1 MSRVLVTG
9 GAGFIGSHLVEHL
22 LHQGH
27 SILVVDD
34 LSTGREQH
42 LPVHPE
48 VELAR
53 TTVEQWLS
61 TGPNETFVEAYHLA
75 AAVGVRKVVEDPFG
89 TIINNVVETAGLL
102 QFLAKSATPT
112 LLASTSEVYGVGHGR
127 PFRETDNSV
136 YGPTTVARWS
146 YAHSKAVDEHLAF
159 ALEHDL
165 PSVIVRFFNTV
176 GPRQRGDWGMVLP
189 RFVQA
194 ALIGSPIEVH
204 GDGKQKRC
212 FADVRDVVGALPQLL
227 RSPEARGLPVNLGH
241 DESISILE
249 LAELVRNVLNS
260 ESSIQIIPYKE
271 VWGRG
276 FQDLQERIPD
286 LSRVRNLV
294 SLPPSRPLAET
305 IRDLAESFSPF
316 LPREDS

>member
-22 LHQGH
+22 LDQGH
-27 SILVVDD
+27 SILVIDD
-34 LSTGREQH
+34 LSTGLERQV
-42 LPVHPE
+42 PTHPQ
-48 VELAR
+48 VELIPS
-53 TTVEQWLS
+53 TVEQWLTDNPS
-61 TGPNETFVEAYHLA
+61 EEFCEAYHLA

-102 QFLAKSATPT
+102 RFLSKTSTPT
-112 LLASTSEVYGVGHGR
+112 LLASTSEVYGVGRGR
-127 PFRETDNSV
+127 SFRETDDSV

-159 ALEHDL
+159 ALEQEL
-165 PSVIVRFFNTV
+165 PSVVIRFFNTI

-194 ALIGSPIEVH
+194 ALANNPIEVH
-204 GDGKQKRC
+204 GDGQQKRC
-212 FADVRDVVGALPQLL
+212 FADVRDIVESLPKLL
-227 RSPEARGLPVNLGH
+227 RSPDARGLPVNLGH
-241 DESISILE
+241 DEPITILG
-249 LAELVRNVLNS
+249 LAELVREVLDS
-260 ESSIQIIPYKE
+260 QSPIRILPYNE
-271 VWGRG
+271 VWGHG

-286 LSRVRNLV
+286 LGRARDLV

-305 IRDLAESFSPF
+305 IRDLAESI
-316 LPREDS
+316 RTEDS

>member
-22 LHQGH
+22 LDQGH
-27 SILVVDD
+27 SILVIDD
-34 LSTGREQH
+34 LSTGLERQV
-42 LPVHPE
+42 PTHPQ
-48 VELAR
+48 VELIPS
-53 TTVEQWLS
+53 TVEQWLTDNPS
-61 TGPNETFVEAYHLA
+61 EEFCEAYHLA

-102 QFLAKSATPT
+102 RFLSKTSTPT
-112 LLASTSEVYGVGHGR
+112 LLASTSEVYGVSRGR
-127 PFRETDNSV
+127 SFRETDDSV

-159 ALEHDL
+159 ALEQEL
-165 PSVIVRFFNTV
+165 PSVVIRFFNTI

-194 ALIGSPIEVH
+194 ALANNPIEVH
-204 GDGKQKRC
+204 GDGQQKRC
-212 FADVRDVVGALPQLL
+212 FADVRDIVESLPKLL
-227 RSPEARGLPVNLGH
+227 RSPDARGLPVNLGH
-241 DESISILE
+241 DEPITILG
-249 LAELVRNVLNS
+249 LAELVREVLDS
-260 ESSIQIIPYKE
+260 QSPIRILPYNE
-271 VWGRG
+271 VWGHG

-286 LSRVRNLV
+286 LGRARDLV

-305 IRDLAESFSPF
+305 IRDLAESI
-316 LPREDS
+316 RTEDS

>member
-9 GAGFIGSHLVEHL
+9 GAGFIGSHLVENL
-22 LHQGH
+22 LDQGH

-34 LSTGREQH
+34 LSTGLAQQV
-42 LPVHPE
+42 PTHPQ
-48 VELAR
+48 VELIQS
-53 TTVEQWLS
+53 TVEQWL
-61 TGPNETFVEAYHLA
+61 TENPNEEFCEAYHLA

-102 QFLAKSATPT
+102 RFLAKASTPT

-127 PFRETDNSV
+127 PFRETDDSV

-159 ALEHDL
+159 ALEQEL
-165 PSVIVRFFNTV
+165 PSVVVRFFNTV

-194 ALIGSPIEVH
+194 ALANTPIEVH
-204 GDGKQKRC
+204 GDGQQKRC
-212 FADVRDVVGALPQLL
+212 FADVRDIVDSLPKLL
-227 RSPEARGLPVNLGH
+227 RSVDARGLPVNLGH
-241 DESISILE
+241 DEPITILE
-249 LAELVRNVLNS
+249 LAELVRDVLNS
-260 ESSIQIIPYKE
+260 ESSIRILPYNE

-276 FQDLQERIPD
+276 FQDLQERIPVLD
-286 LSRVRNLV
+286 RARDLV

-305 IRDLAESFSPF
+305 IRDLAESI
-316 LPREDS
+316 RIEDS

>member
-22 LHQGH
+22 LDQGH

-34 LSTGREQH
+34 LSTGRAHQV
-42 LPVHPE
+42 PTHPQ
-48 VELAR
+48 VELIES
-53 TTVEQWLS
+53 TVEQWL
-61 TGPNETFVEAYHLA
+61 TDGPSEQFCEAYHLA

-102 QFLAKSATPT
+102 RFLAKASTPT
-112 LLASTSEVYGVGHGR
+112 LLASTSEIYGVGQGR
-127 PFRETDNSV
+127 PFRETDDSV

-159 ALEHDL
+159 ALEQEL
-165 PSVIVRFFNTV
+165 PSVVVRFFNTV

-189 RFVQA
+189 RFVKA
-194 ALIGSPIEVH
+194 ALANAPIEVH
-204 GDGKQKRC
+204 GDGQQKRC
-212 FADVRDVVGALPQLL
+212 FADVRDIVDSLPKLL
-227 RSPEARGLPVNLGH
+227 RSSDARGLPVNLGH
-241 DESISILE
+241 DEPITILA
-249 LAELVRNVLNS
+249 LAELVRDVLNS
-260 ESSIQIIPYKE
+260 ESSIQILPYKE

-286 LSRVRNLV
+286 LGPFGTWV

-305 IRDLAESFSPF
+305 IRDLAESI
-316 LPREDS
+316 RTEDS

>member
-22 LHQGH
+22 LDQGH

-34 LSTGREQH
+34 LSTGRACQV
-42 LPVHPE
+42 PTHPQ
-48 VELAR
+48 VELIES
-53 TTVEQWLS
+53 TVDQWL
-61 TGPNETFVEAYHLA
+61 TDGPSEQFCEAYHLA

-89 TIINNVVETAGLL
+89 TIMNNVVETAGLL
-102 QFLAKSATPT
+102 RFLAKASTPT
-112 LLASTSEVYGVGHGR
+112 LLASTSEIYGVGQGR
-127 PFRETDNSV
+127 PFRETDDSV

-159 ALEHDL
+159 ALEQEL
-165 PSVIVRFFNTV
+165 PSVVVRFFNTV

-189 RFVQA
+189 RFVKA
-194 ALIGSPIEVH
+194 ALANAPIEVH
-204 GDGKQKRC
+204 GDGQQKRC
-212 FADVRDVVGALPQLL
+212 FADVRDIVDSLPKLL
-227 RSPEARGLPVNLGH
+227 RSSDARGLPVNLGH
-241 DESISILE
+241 DEPITILA
-249 LAELVRNVLNS
+249 LAELVRDVLNS
-260 ESSIQIIPYKE
+260 DSSIQILPYKE

-286 LSRVRNLV
+286 LGRARSLV

-305 IRDLAESFSPF
+305 IRDLAESI
-316 LPREDS
+316 RTEDS

>member
-22 LHQGH
+22 LDQGH

-34 LSTGREQH
+34 LSTGLEHQV
-42 LPVHPE
+42 PVHPE
-48 VELAR
+48 VELVCS
-53 TTVEQWLS
+53 TVEQWLADEPS
-61 TGPNETFVEAYHLA
+61 ESFFEAYHLA

-102 QFLAKSATPT
+102 QFLAKSSTPT

-127 PFRETDNSV
+127 PFRETDDSV

-159 ALEHDL
+159 ALEESL
-165 PSVIVRFFNTV
+165 PSVVIRFFNTV

-194 ALIGSPIEVH
+194 AMANTPIEVH
-204 GDGKQKRC
+204 GDGMQNRC
-212 FADVRDVVGALPQLL
+212 FADVRDVVGALPRILHT
-227 RSPEARGLPVNLGH
+227 PEARGLPVNVGH
-241 DESISILE
+241 DEPISILE
-249 LAELVRNVLNS
+249 LAELVRKVLHS
-260 ESSIQIIPYKE
+260 ESPIRIVPYNE

-286 LSRVRNLV
+286 LARARNLV

-305 IRDLAESFSPF
+305 IWDLAESI
-316 LPREDS
+316 RTEDSL